1 MHEERVVLLD
11 DDGQPIGSMA
21 KAEVHGPDTPLHL
34 AFSLY
39 VFDTRGSLLVTRRA
53 LGKPTWAG
61 TWTNS
66 CCGHPEPGEPVVQA
80 AHRRLD
86 QELGLVSGSL
96 ELVLPSFAYR
106 AVSPEGLVEHERCP
120 VYFAVVDRDPEPDP
134 EEVMQWRWEPW
145 VAFVA
150 LTRTSPWAVS
160 PWSVIQVAQLTERAL
175 EPLGALARQG
185 A

>member
-1 MHEERVVLLD
+1 VGEERVVLLD

-21 KAEVHGPDTPLHL
+21 KAEVHGPDTPLHQ

-39 VFDTRGSLLVTRRA
+39 VFDTGGRLLVTRRA

-61 TWTNS
+61 TWSNS
-66 CCGHPEPGEPVVQA
+66 CCGHPEPSESVVQA
-80 AHRRLD
+80 AHRRLG
-86 QELGLVSGSL
+86 QELGLESSSL

-106 AVSPEGLVEHERCP
+106 ALSPEGLVEYERCP
-120 VYFAVVDRDPEPDP
+120 VYTAVVDRDPRPDP
-134 EEVMQWRWEPW
+134 GEVMQWRWEPW
-145 VAFVA
+145 PAFVA

-160 PWSVIQVAQLTERAL
+160 PWSVLQVAQLTEPAL
-175 EPLGALARQG
+175 GPPSTLTRQG

>member
-1 MHEERVVLLD
+1 MGEERVVLLD

-21 KAEVHGPDTPLHL
+21 KAEVHGPDTPLHQ

-39 VFDTRGSLLVTRRA
+39 VFDTGGRLLVTRRA

-61 TWTNS
+61 TWSNS
-66 CCGHPEPGEPVVQA
+66 CCGHPEPGESVVQA
-80 AHRRLD
+80 AHRRLG
-86 QELGLVSGSL
+86 QELGLESSSL

-106 AVSPEGLVEHERCP
+106 AVSPEGLVEYERCP
-120 VYFAVVDRDPEPDP
+120 VYTAVVDRDPQPDP
-134 EEVMQWRWEPW
+134 EEVVQWRWEPW
-145 VAFVA
+145 SAFVA

-160 PWSVIQVAQLTERAL
+160 PWSVLQVAQLTEPAL
-175 EPLGALARQG
+175 EPPSALARHG